1 MSKDNKDAIDSI
13 MQGVQYLIDESIKV
27 APFDRIKIGRILAKN
42 DDGTYIVLVDGKEY
56 SMLALGSGGLYVGNV
71 VKVLI
76 PQNEYSA
83 MFILNSPDIQYS
95 TTNLT
100 AGVSPLPD
108 GEIYLV
114 YE

>member
-1 MSKDNKDAIDSI
+1 MSNGKDAISSI
-13 MQGVQYLIDESIKV
+13 LEGVQYLIDESIKH
-27 APFDRIKIGRILAKN
+27 APYDRIKIGKIISKN
-42 DDGTYIVLVDGKEY
+42 DDGTYLVLVDGNEY

-76 PQNEYSA
+76 PQNEYSS
-83 MFILNSPDIQYS
+83 MFILNSPNIQYS
-95 TTNLT
+95 TTDLT
-100 AGVSPLPD
+100 AGTSPLPD